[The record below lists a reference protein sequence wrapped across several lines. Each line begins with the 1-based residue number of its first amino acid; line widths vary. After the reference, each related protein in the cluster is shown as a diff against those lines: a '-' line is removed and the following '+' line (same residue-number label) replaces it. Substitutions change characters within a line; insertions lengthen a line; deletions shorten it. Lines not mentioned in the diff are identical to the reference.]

1 MDVNESQSHIQCSA
15 LHKKEKQLQN
25 SPIFSIVTISIFHH
39 QSYIRVRDFERDDTG
54 KIIKEA

>member
-1 MDVNESQSHIQCSA
+1 MSRGHIFNA
-15 LHKKEKQLQN
+15 EHYIKKRKAVAK
-25 SPIFSIVTISIFHH
+25 IFSIVTISIFHH